1 MKEVAQRFEAEYL
14 KDAAGLNCKK
24 PTVQPRATEH
34 IQQIL
39 DIVKDLDVYKR
50 QLSRSPAAF
59 CWACPTRPSISG
71 RSSSPAGRCGI
82 CWR

>member
-34 IQQIL
+34 IP
-39 DIVKDLDVYKR
+39 R
-50 QLSRSPAAF
+50 F
-59 CWACPTRPSISG
+59 SISS
-71 RSSSPAGRCGI
+71 RISIDPATPMLPRTAMSTSG
-82 CWR
+82 